1 MTEPLLTYVPPDGL
15 LQDRVILV
23 TGAAMG
29 IGRAA
34 ALAYARFGATV
45 VLLDKQVA
53 LMEQVYDEI
62 EAMGAPRAAI
72 YPLDMQG
79 ASATDYEAMA
89 DNLQAQLGRLDGVL
103 LNAAWLAAFMSVRQH
118 GVELWFKMLNVN
130 LHANF
135 MLVRACLPLLETA
148 PDPAI
153 VFSTEA
159 SGKPLQGAF
168 GVAKAGMDAFCQT
181 LAQEHDDGRHFMRVN
196 RIDTGPVRTS
206 TRVMNFPGEDPDT
219 LVRPAAVVGPYLF
232 YMGPEAARRT
242 NELCQWGRLPMD
254 FVWPGEGRP

>member
-1 MTEPLLTYVPPDGL
+1 MTEPLLTYVPPEGL

-62 EAMGAPRAAI
+62 EAMGAPEAAI

-89 DNLQAQLGRLDGVL
+89 ANLQDQLGRLDGVL

-118 GVELWFKMLNVN
+118 GVDLWFKMINVN

-135 MLVRACLPLLETA
+135 MLVRACFKAPWRSTRLELWKRRC
-148 PDPAI
+148 
-153 VFSTEA
+153 S
-159 SGKPLQGAF
+159 S
-168 GVAKAGMDAFCQT
+168 C
-181 LAQEHDDGRHFMRVN
+181 RVN
-196 RIDTGPVRTS
+196 LSPTGRATL
-206 TRVMNFPGEDPDT
+206 TRALNGTAILALSVDLSDWSS
-219 LVRPAAVVGPYLF
+219 R
-232 YMGPEAARRT
+232 
-242 NELCQWGRLPMD
+242 W
-254 FVWPGEGRP
+254 